1 MSVNPLG
8 SFANFNLGKL
18 LGNKPPFLDII
29 TKANEILSPTGLL
42 QRFVGKALGT
52 GNAAR
57 ITDFLTQ
64 SGLSLSALPQPSLTG
79 KNGERVYR
87 FPTSEKFWNSIG
99 TFQQT
104 GNALPLARSLSNFAP
119 AQTPSFAATNP
130 QSAIAG
136 KQGVTTQLERT
147 RLTPQTQTKQ
157 TEPPLSFDK
166 LTDGKGVIYSGKPG
180 DLQGNEVFGVKVRVK
195 PDDTRESLLREGN
208 RAVVRAAG
216 YQEPEPHESP
226 TREQRSSPSRA

>member
-136 KQGVTTQLERT
+136 K
-147 RLTPQTQTKQ
+147 
-157 TEPPLSFDK
+157 
-166 LTDGKGVIYSGKPG
+166 
-180 DLQGNEVFGVKVRVK
+180 
-195 PDDTRESLLREGN
+195 
-208 RAVVRAAG
+208 
-216 YQEPEPHESP
+216 
-226 TREQRSSPSRA
+226 